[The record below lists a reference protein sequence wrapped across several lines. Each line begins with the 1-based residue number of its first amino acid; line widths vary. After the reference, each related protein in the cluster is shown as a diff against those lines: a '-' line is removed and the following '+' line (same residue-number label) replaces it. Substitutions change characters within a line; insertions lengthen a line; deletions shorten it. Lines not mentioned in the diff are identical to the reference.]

1 MRQRIGIKPITI
13 IRMEIDIVDAQSACA
28 GAHIEA
34 AALVEKYGDI
44 KAVEKE
50 ISKIKSPRSTGIRD
64 FNHKEEI
71 LWAAKWLLS
80 MKSIPAT

>member
-50 ISKIKSPRSTGIRD
+50 ISKIKSPNTEMKN
-64 FNHKEEI
+64 FNYKEEV